1 MNLCGDI
8 LQPSS
13 ALPALQFGTIKP
25 IITRGDGNIIVVNVI
40 NHCHHCHL
48 IIVIIVIT
56 VIIEITVIA
65 LSYDHSAPESRDF
78 QDQQPNLDRT
88 RQRLQEK
95 YQIVERVFNL
105 ESEI

>member
-13 ALPALQFGTIKP
+13 SLPALQFGTIKP
-25 IITRGDGNIIVVNVI
+25 IITRGDGIIIVVNVI
-40 NHCHHCHL
+40 
-48 IIVIIVIT
+48 IVIIVITVIIVNT